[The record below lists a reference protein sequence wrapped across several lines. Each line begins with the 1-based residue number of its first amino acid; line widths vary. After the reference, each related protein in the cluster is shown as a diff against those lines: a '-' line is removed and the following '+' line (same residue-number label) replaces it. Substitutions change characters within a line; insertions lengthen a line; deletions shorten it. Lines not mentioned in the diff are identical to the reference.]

1 VGIGS
6 PRSSPGPPG
15 ALIAH
20 ALALPTSDGE
30 LVDRALAGD
39 HRAFSDLVRRY
50 DDRLRGLAFKI
61 LGDRHRMDDAMQE
74 AYLRAYRNLHRFR
87 RDAELGSWLYRIVH
101 NACIDELRRLGRRPP
116 PVDTTEAGWDGP
128 STAPDPERTV
138 VASDRA
144 LRALAAL
151 PEDQRATV
159 LLVDGE
165 GFDNLTAAAILEVAP
180 GTVASRLSR
189 ARAAM
194 RRELEGDER

>member
-6 PRSSPGPPG
+6 PRSSPASPG
-15 ALIAH
+15 AVIAH
-20 ALALPTSDGE
+20 APALPTSDGD
-30 LVDRALAGD
+30 LVDRALSGD
-39 HRAFSDLVRRY
+39 HRAFTDLVRRY
-50 DDRLRGLAFKI
+50 DDRLRGLAYKI

-74 AYLRAYRNLHRFR
+74 AYLRAYRSLHRFR

-101 NACIDELRRLGRRPP
+101 NTCIDELRRLGRRPM
-116 PVDTTEAGWDGP
+116 PVDTGEVGWDGP
-128 STAPDPERTV
+128 SDVPDPERTV

-159 LLVDGE
+159 LLVDGD
-165 GFDNLTAAAILEVAP
+165 GFDNVTAAEILDVAP

-194 RRELEGDER
+194 RRVLDEDDR

>member
-1 VGIGS
+1 MGIGS
-6 PRSSPGPPG
+6 PRSHAPSGTV
-15 ALIAH
+15 IAH
-20 ALALPTSDGE
+20 APALPTSDGE

-39 HRAFSDLVRRY
+39 QQAFTSLVRRY

-101 NACIDELRRLGRRPP
+101 NACIDELRRMGRRPA
-116 PVDTTEAGWDGP
+116 PVDTTEAGFDGP
-128 STAPDPERTV
+128 SGVPDPERV
-138 VASDRA
+138 VLASERA
-144 LRALAAL
+144 RRALAAL

-165 GFDNLTAAAILEVAP
+165 GFDNLTAAEILEVAP
-180 GTVASRLSR
+180 GTIASRLSR
-189 ARAAM
+189 GRATM
-194 RRELEGDER
+194 RRVLEEDDR

>member
-1 VGIGS
+1 MGIGS
-6 PRSSPGPPG
+6 PRSHAPSG
-15 ALIAH
+15 AVIAH
-20 ALALPTSDGE
+20 ATALPTSDGE

-39 HRAFSDLVRRY
+39 QRAFTDLVRRY
-50 DDRLRGLAFKI
+50 DDRLRGLAFRI

-101 NACIDELRRLGRRPP
+101 NACIDELRRMGRRPA
-116 PVDTTEAGWDGP
+116 PVDTAEPRWDGP
-128 STAPDPERTV
+128 SGAADPERTV

-144 LRALAAL
+144 RRALDAL

-165 GFDNLTAAAILEVAP
+165 GFDNITAAAILEVAP

-189 ARAAM
+189 GRAAM
-194 RRELEGDER
+194 RRALAEDDR